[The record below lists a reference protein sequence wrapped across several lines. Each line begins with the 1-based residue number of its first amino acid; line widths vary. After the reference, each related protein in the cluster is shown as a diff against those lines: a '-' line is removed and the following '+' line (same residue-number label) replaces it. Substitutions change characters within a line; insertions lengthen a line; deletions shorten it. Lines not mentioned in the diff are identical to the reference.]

1 MKFIAENLN
10 IMSRS
15 LGPAMRNRE
24 AGPLEDCAKLLK
36 ANGADILDLNIGP
49 ARKQGD
55 EMMAWV
61 VQTVQGAVDDL
72 PLALD
77 STNPI
82 AIEGGLKVYNS
93 ANSRPIINSISAIT
107 DTMAKMI
114 PMSLEY
120 NAQFV
125 ALMYA
130 KEGIPRDANERA
142 ILAADMLYQASE
154 HGVPMEDMYFD
165 PIAVPV
171 ASQQTQVP
179 ACTEFTMMIPDMA
192 PGAESTCGLSNI
204 SNGAPEELRDIIN
217 QTYII
222 ILKNF
227 GMTSAI
233 LDGFDKEIMAIAHDE
248 KQEWEEFVMKV
259 YNGEVVDLAGLDKK
273 YVDFYKTVKILT
285 GDALYSDS
293 WLEL

>member
-15 LGPAMRNRE
+15 LGPAMRNRD
-24 AGPLEDCAKLLK
+24 AGPLEDCARLLK

-61 VQTVQGAVDDL
+61 VQTVQGAVNDL

-93 ANSRPIINSISAIT
+93 SNSRPIINSISAIT
-107 DTMAKMI
+107 ETMAEMI
-114 PMSLEY
+114 PMSLKY

-165 PIAVPV
+165 PIAIPV

-179 ACTEFTMMIPDMA
+179 ACTEFTMMLPDLA

-204 SNGAPEELRDIIN
+204 SNGAPEALRDIIN
-217 QTYII
+217 QTYLI

-233 LDGFDKEIMAIAHDE
+233 LDGYDKDIMAIAHDE
-248 KQEWEEFVMKV
+248 KPEWEEFVMKA
-259 YNGEVVDLAGLDKK
+259 YNGEAVDLAGLDKK

-293 WLEL
+293 WLDL